1 MIGNMDES
9 IDKDVDYSALKET
22 ATINVAV
29 AKLMVSKW
37 EEPVSPGES
46 EVMQGG
52 TGARSTAGL

>member
-9 IDKDVDYSALKET
+9 IDKDVDYGALKET

-37 EEPVSPGES
+37 EEPVSPGE
-46 EVMQGG
+46 VMQGG
-52 TGARSTAGL
+52 TGARSAAGL